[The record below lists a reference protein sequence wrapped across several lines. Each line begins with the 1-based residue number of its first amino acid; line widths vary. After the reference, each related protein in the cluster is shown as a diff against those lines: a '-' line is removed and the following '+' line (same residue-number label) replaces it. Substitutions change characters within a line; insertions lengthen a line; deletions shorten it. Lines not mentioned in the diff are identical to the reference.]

1 MNVTMRTAPITHA
14 RPDAPDLRTARP
26 LSSDH
31 RFALLTARAGLEP
44 ELAKR
49 YTSDPVSVLAEFG
62 LASSE
67 PVYGDADRCLVI
79 EQLDGPGVAFDSC
92 YGCATGMAPEAGI
105 GAQVA
110 FA

>member
-1 MNVTMRTAPITHA
+1 MNVTMRTAPITNTC
-14 RPDAPDLRTARP
+14 PDSP
-26 LSSDH
+26 DH

-62 LASSE
+62 LPSTE
-67 PVYGDADRCLVI
+67 PVYGDTGRFLVI
-79 EQLDGPGVAFDSC
+79 EQLDGPSAALDGC
-92 YGCATGMAPEAGI
+92 YGCATGVAPTAGLD
-105 GAQVA
+105 AWAA